1 MTSAALSLPSTS
13 AGSRNAALDG
23 LRACAALAVVG
34 LHYFEPEGPFY
45 SPVLAWFFHDG
56 WAAVNLFFVLSGYL
70 VSQPLLGGRWSLGA
84 FYIRRLARTVPLF
97 LVLCAVALIVLQA
110 FGHIGSLMRIWW
122 SLAVEEQFYL
132 VLPVA
137 ALLCSRRGFVRVL
150 VAAVVAAP
158 VVRWVSIGVIDPTV
172 AKFALPYNM
181 DSLAM
186 GVLIAIGLRE
196 PGVREAMRARVGR
209 VAGAAAVLV
218 LCLLIAPEGG
228 DAAAAVK
235 YELFNLTAAAL
246 VLWGAVAAVRV
257 PGSVSWVGA
266 RSYPVYLFHRSAVLL
281 VAPVVGVAWGV
292 VPALAVL
299 LAVSALLHVT
309 IERPVHEWARGR
321 FPLERCPR

>member
-1 MTSAALSLPSTS
+1 MTSAALSLPNTS
-13 AGSRNAALDG
+13 FAKRNAALDG
-23 LRACAALAVVG
+23 LRAGAALAVVG

-45 SPVLAWFFHDG
+45 SAGLYWVFHDG

-70 VSQPLLGGRWSLGA
+70 VSQPLLGGSWSLGA

-97 LVLCAVALIVLQA
+97 LVLCAVAAVVLQA

-132 VLPVA
+132 VLPAA
-137 ALLCSRRGFVRVL
+137 ALMLPRRGFVRAL
-150 VAAVVAAP
+150 ACAVVAAP
-158 VVRWVSIGVIDPTV
+158 VIRWVSVGVVDPTL

-186 GVLIAIGLRE
+186 GVLIAIVLRE
-196 PGVREAMRARVGR
+196 PGVREAVHRRVGR
-209 VAGAAAVLV
+209 VVAAVAVLV
-218 LCLLIAPEGG
+218 ACLLVAPEVG
-228 DAAAAVK
+228 DVAAAVK
-235 YELFNLTAAAL
+235 YELFNLTSAAL
-246 VLWGAVAAVRV
+246 VLWGAVAVVRV
-257 PGSVSWVGA
+257 PGWVSWVGQ

-281 VAPVVGVAWGV
+281 VAPVVGSVWGAL
-292 VPALAVL
+292 PALAVL

-309 IERPVHEWARGR
+309 VERPVHEWARQR